1 MKKLFSLLLITVLL
15 ISTTG
20 CDFSFLDKITVLD
33 SAEITEA
40 DSVSQFNIYPENSK
54 FQIVG
59 KFERSG
65 YNQLNQTQKGLY
77 ILMDNAVFNM
87 QSGYISLGN
96 ATEKDITIAFLALRN
111 DRPEYFWLPT
121 SYALK
126 TKGTLGEICF
136 AKTEKDWLYTAT
148 ERKAFENKIFDV
160 LTKINQKFS
169 GNETEF
175 TREILAH
182 DTLVDRAEYD
192 FENVN
197 NFKNNPSSWNIVGAF
212 LNGKAVCEGYAKSM
226 QVLGF
231 LLGLDCATV
240 TGVSTEPHMWNVI
253 NIENNWYHLDPT
265 ANDTNNEG
273 YHFFFNVTTE
283 YILKSCTIDSSVDSL
298 TDIDAI
304 ARGNIFLPTCTATE
318 YNYHVVN
325 SLYIAEKSQI
335 ESTVVSMICAARR
348 SGQKMVEFAVSPEMN
363 FVFGTDDTLK
373 TFKIERYISIAN
385 SELGSKR
392 IKKYSY
398 GGVKGALG
406 FMISW

>member
-1 MKKLFSLLLITVLL
+1 MKKLLSLLLITMLL

-20 CDFSFLDKITVLD
+20 CDFSFLNQVGVSD

-40 DSVSQFNIYPENSK
+40 DSVSSLDIYPTNNK
-54 FQIVG
+54 FPVVG

-65 YNQLNQTQKGLY
+65 YNQLNDTQKGLY
-77 ILMDNAVFNM
+77 ILMDNAIFNM
-87 QSGYISLGN
+87 QTGYISLGN
-96 ATEKDITIAFLALRN
+96 ANEKDITIAFFALRN

-121 SYALK
+121 SYALR
-126 TKGTLGEICF
+126 TKGLTGEICF
-136 AKTEKDWLYTAT
+136 ARTDKDWLYTAAEKKNFETRILKTLT
-148 ERKAFENKIFDV
+148 E
-160 LTKINQKFS
+160 INQNFS

-175 TREILAH
+175 AREVLAH
-182 DTLVDRAEYD
+182 DILVSRLEYD
-192 FENVN
+192 SKNVN
-197 NFKNNPSSWNIVGAF
+197 NYENNPSAWDIVGAF
-212 LNGKAVCEGYAKSM
+212 IDGKAVCEGYAKSM
-226 QVLGF
+226 QVLAF
-231 LLGLDCATV
+231 MLGLDCATV
-240 TGVSTEPHMWNVI
+240 TGVSAEPHMWNVI
-253 NIENNWYHLDPT
+253 NIENSWYHLDAT
-265 ANDTNNEG
+265 ANDTDNSS

-283 YILKSCTIDSSVDSL
+283 YILKSCTIDPAIDSA
-298 TDIDAI
+298 TDTDAI
-304 ARGNIFLPTCTATE
+304 SRGNIFLPICTATE
-318 YNYHVVN
+318 YNYHIVN

-335 ESTVVSMICAARR
+335 ESTVVSMLCEARR

-363 FVFGTDDTLK
+363 FVFGTDDTAK